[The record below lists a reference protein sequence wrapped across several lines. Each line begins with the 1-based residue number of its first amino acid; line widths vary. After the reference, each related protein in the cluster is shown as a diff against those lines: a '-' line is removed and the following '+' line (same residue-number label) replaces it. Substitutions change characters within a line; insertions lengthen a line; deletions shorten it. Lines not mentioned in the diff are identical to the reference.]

1 MSRERCFSQFSFD
14 QLLRKR
20 YNAILML
27 FPAVI
32 RQKITTSWR
41 RDERIRWLRGQTSTA
56 GHANARITQLADAFS
71 HAVLYNTSLG

>member
-1 MSRERCFSQFSFD
+1 
-14 QLLRKR
+14 
-20 YNAILML
+20 ML